1 MNALFSRL
9 LLPAALLCGLGGS
22 LWLLPTAAAQAPA
35 PAGAGAGGFKDLQV
49 LPKTI
54 SKADL
59 KAVMKLQSKALGVDC
74 DFCHKSPN
82 MEADTDHKKVAR
94 EMMQMVND
102 INKKY
107 PTTMKKVSCWTC
119 HRGRG
124 EPEKQ
129 PK

>member
-1 MNALFSRL
+1 M
-9 LLPAALLCGLGGS
+9 AAANGGGASPGSCRSGGS
-22 LWLLPTAAAQAPA
+22 
-35 PAGAGAGGFKDLQV
+35 DLQV

-94 EMMQMVND
+94 EMM
-102 INKKY
+102 
-107 PTTMKKVSCWTC
+107 
-119 HRGRG
+119 
-124 EPEKQ
+124 
-129 PK
+129 

>member
-35 PAGAGAGGFKDLQV
+35 AAGAGAGGFKDLQV

-59 KAVMKLQSKALGVDC
+59 PPAEPIPEPTPLRTPPPPPNSPAAVTVAISSVQISRDC
-74 DFCHKSPN
+74 PD
-82 MEADTDHKKVAR
+82 E
-94 EMMQMVND
+94 
-102 INKKY
+102 
-107 PTTMKKVSCWTC
+107 PTPTSDAKPMG
-119 HRGRG
+119 HRYCLKRASSLL
-124 EPEKQ
+124 
-129 PK
+129 